1 MGVLDRYIKFKIKNK
16 NMGCEI
22 DVEHKNSNREGCLQ
36 VLDFIS
42 WAIFRKY
49 ESKDERFYDIIK
61 KKFLFL

>member
-1 MGVLDRYIKFKIKNK
+1 
-16 NMGCEI
+16 MGCEI